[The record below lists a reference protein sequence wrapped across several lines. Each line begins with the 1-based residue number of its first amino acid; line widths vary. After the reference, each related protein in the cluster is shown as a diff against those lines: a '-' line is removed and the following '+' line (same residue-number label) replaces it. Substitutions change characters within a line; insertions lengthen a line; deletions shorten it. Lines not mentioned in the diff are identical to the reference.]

1 MADSAR
7 KPMTDSRRREGDPGN
22 ARGHV
27 AEREDGRHRERG
39 TSTTLRTL
47 RYYWGVTRIQLPLFV
62 ANIAV
67 TLGFVF
73 FLTFANPLIVGRIV
87 DLVGAGNVSADE
99 VFPVFGPYILALVGV
114 NVAGQVCSKLQDYT
128 CARLEIR
135 AGYEL
140 GRLAFDTL
148 SNQSMTFH
156 TNRFGGSLVSQ
167 TQKFISAYNL
177 LMDNFTYASLPTAA
191 SAALTIGMLA
201 PLVPSYVA
209 LLTVVLVAYV
219 VIVFKLY
226 KKILPINAAAASAQN
241 RLSGE
246 LSDSI
251 TNILAVKTA
260 GREAY
265 EQGIFEQANQEVRAA
280 DSRRMMRT
288 VKTGAVT
295 STLIVVMMGLTAVFI
310 AGGGAWFGIS
320 AGTLVMMF
328 TYTNSLTSR
337 FNMLSQTFQQI
348 NRAFGDAHDLTVA
361 LDEPRLVADDPDAPT
376 LRVTDGA
383 LSFEGVDFHYA
394 DARDTDAVF
403 RDFSLDIPAGQRVGL
418 VGRSGSGKTT
428 LTTLLLRLADLSGG
442 RIEIDGQDI
451 SHVSQVSLRQHIAYV
466 PQEPLLFHRSV
477 RENIAYGRPD
487 ATEEEILRAAR
498 EANALEFIEKLP
510 KGLDTQ
516 VGERGVKL
524 SGGQRQR
531 IAIARA
537 ILMDAPILV
546 LDEATSALDSESE
559 RLIQDALETLMR
571 GRTSLVIAHRLS
583 TVASLDRIVVIRD
596 GQIVEDG
603 RHEDLVEAGGEYAAL
618 WSRQS
623 GAFLGSE

>member
-1 MADSAR
+1 MS
-7 KPMTDSRRREGDPGN
+7 SRTPSVTR
-22 ARGHV
+22 
-27 AEREDGRHRERG
+27 
-39 TSTTLRTL
+39 RTL
-47 RYYWGVTRIQLPLFV
+47 HYFWGVTRIQLPMFV
-62 ANIAV
+62 LDVAV
-67 TLGFVF
+67 TLGYVF
-73 FLTFANPLIVGRIV
+73 FLTFASPLIVGQIV
-87 DLVGAGNVSADE
+87 DMVGAGGVGPDE
-99 VFPVFGPYILALVGV
+99 VLTAFGPYILALIGV
-114 NVAGQVCSKLQDYT
+114 NIAGQVCSKLQDYA
-128 CARLEIR
+128 CAKLEIR

-156 TNRFGGSLVSQ
+156 TNRFGGSLVSS
-167 TQKFISAYNL
+167 TQKFISAYSL
-177 LMDNFTYASLPTAA
+177 LMDNFTYSALPTASTA
-191 SAALTIGMLA
+191 VLTICMLA
-201 PLVPSYVA
+201 PLAP
-209 LLTVVLVAYV
+209 AYV
-219 VIVFKLY
+219 VVLLVVLIAYVAIVFKLY
-226 KKILPINAAAASAQN
+226 RKILPINAAASAAQN

-265 EQGIFEQANQEVRAA
+265 EQSIFEQANQEVKAA
-280 DSRRMMRT
+280 DSQRMRRT

-295 STLIVVMMGLTAVFI
+295 SSLIVLMMGLVAVFI
-310 AGGGAWFGIS
+310 AGGNAWFGIS

-328 TYTNSLTSR
+328 TYTNSLTGR
-337 FNMLSQTFQQI
+337 FNMLSQMFQQI
-348 NRAFGDAHDLTVA
+348 NRSFGEAHDLTVA
-361 LDEPRLVADDPDAPT
+361 LDEPRLVADEPGAPE
-376 LRVTDGA
+376 LAVPEGA
-383 LSFEGVDFHYA
+383 IDFSDIDFHYA
-394 DARDTDAVF
+394 DASADDAVF
-403 RDFSLDIPAGQRVGL
+403 RGFNLHIPAGQRVGL

-442 RIEIDGQDI
+442 SIQIDGQDI
-451 SHVSQVSLRQHIAYV
+451 AHVSQISLRQHIAYV
-466 PQEPLLFHRSV
+466 PQEPLLFHRTV

-487 ATEEEILRAAR
+487 ASEEEIMQAAR

-510 KGLDTQ
+510 RGLDTQ

-559 RLIQDALETLMR
+559 KLIQDALENLMR

-583 TVASLDRIVVIRD
+583 TVAALDRIVVIRD
-596 GQIVEDG
+596 GEIVEDG
-603 RHEDLVEAGGEYAAL
+603 RHADLVHAGGEYAQL

>member
-1 MADSAR
+1 MRASG
-7 KPMTDSRRREGDPGN
+7 KK
-22 ARGHV
+22 
-27 AEREDGRHRERG
+27 
-39 TSTTLRTL
+39 TSVTLRTL
-47 RYYWGVTRIQLPLFV
+47 QYYWGVTRIQLPLFV
-62 ANIAV
+62 ANVAV

-99 VFPVFGPYILALVGV
+99 VLPVFGPYILALVGV

-128 CARLEIR
+128 CARLEIS

-140 GRLAFDTL
+140 GRLAFGTL

-191 SAALTIGMLA
+191 SALLTIGMLA
-201 PLVPSYVA
+201 PLVPAYVG
-209 LLTVVLVAYV
+209 LLAVVLVVYV
-219 VIVFKLY
+219 AIVFKLY
-226 KKILPINAAAASAQN
+226 RKILPINAAAAAAQN

-295 STLIVVMMGLTAVFI
+295 SSLIVVMMGLTAVFI

-361 LDEPRLVADDPDAPT
+361 LDEPRLVDDAPGAT
-376 LRVTDGA
+376 ALHVGAGAIDFEDLR
-383 LSFEGVDFHYA
+383 FHYA
-394 DARDTDAVF
+394 DASERDSVF
-403 RDFSLDIPAGQRVGL
+403 DGFDLHIPGGQRVGL

-442 RIEIDGQDI
+442 RILIDGQDI
-451 SHVSQVSLRQHIAYV
+451 ARVSQVSLRQHIAYV

-487 ATEEEILRAAR
+487 ASEEEVLTAAR

-510 KGLDTQ
+510 HGLDTQ

-559 RLIQDALETLMR
+559 KLIQDALGNLMR

-583 TVASLDRIVVIRD
+583 TVAALDRIVVIRD
-596 GQIVEDG
+596 GRIVEDG
-603 RHEDLVEAGGEYAAL
+603 SHEELVGAGGEYAQL
-618 WSRQS
+618 WNRQS
-623 GAFLGSE
+623 GAFLGGD

>member
-1 MADSAR
+1 MRTENNNGTARPSA
-7 KPMTDSRRREGDPGN
+7 S
-22 ARGHV
+22 A
-27 AEREDGRHRERG
+27 
-39 TSTTLRTL
+39 TLRTL
-47 RYYWGVTRIQLPLFV
+47 HYYWGVTRIQLPLFV
-62 ANIAV
+62 ANVAV

-87 DLVGAGNVSADE
+87 DLVSAGNVSADE
-99 VFPVFGPYILALVGV
+99 VFPVFGPYILALIGV

-140 GRLAFDTL
+140 GRRAFDTL

-191 SAALTIGMLA
+191 SAVLTIGMLA
-201 PLVPSYVA
+201 PLVPAYVG

-219 VIVFKLY
+219 AIVFKLY

-265 EQGIFEQANQEVRAA
+265 EQSIFEQANQEVRTA

-361 LDEPRLVADDPDAPT
+361 LDEPRLVADAPDAPA
-376 LRVTDGA
+376 LRVDNGA
-383 LSFEGVDFHYA
+383 IDFDHLRFHYA
-394 DARDTDAVF
+394 DASERDSVF
-403 RDFSLDIPAGQRVGL
+403 DGFDLHIPAGQRVGL

-442 RIEIDGQDI
+442 RILIDGQDI
-451 SHVSQVSLRQHIAYV
+451 ASVSQVSLRQHIAYV

-487 ATEEEILRAAR
+487 ASEEEILTAAR

-510 KGLDTQ
+510 NGLDTQ

-559 RLIQDALETLMR
+559 RLIQDALGNLMR

-583 TVASLDRIVVIRD
+583 TVAALDRIVVIRD

-603 RHEDLVEAGGEYAAL
+603 RHDELVDAGGEYATL
-618 WSRQS
+618 WNRQS